1 MRGHA
6 ERNRQDAVLPA
17 GFTPPREGATRLRVR
32 YSECDPMNVAHH
44 GAYPAWLELGRT
56 ELLRAGGV
64 SYAQL
69 EHAGVF
75 LVVTRLEVR
84 YRRPVLYDDVIE
96 VRTRVKAAGRVK
108 IDHEYEV
115 VVVERGGSVR
125 EEVCAVASTTIACVD
140 RDGRVRELPAWLAG
154 VPASAT

>member
-6 ERNRQDAVLPA
+6 ERLGGEGVREGRRPPGK
-17 GFTPPREGATRLRVR
+17 GFTRVRVR

-44 GAYPAWLELGRT
+44 GAYAAWLELGRT
-56 ELLRAGGV
+56 ELLREGGV

-69 EHAGVF
+69 EHDGVF

-84 YRRPVLYDDVIE
+84 YRRPVLYDDVVE
-96 VRTRVKAAGRVK
+96 VRTTVRHAGRVK

-115 VVVERGGSVR
+115 VVVERGGASAA
-125 EEVCAVASTTIACVD
+125 EVAAVGATTIACVD
-140 RDGRVRELPAWLAG
+140 REGKVRELPGWLRG
-154 VPASAT
+154 EGGG